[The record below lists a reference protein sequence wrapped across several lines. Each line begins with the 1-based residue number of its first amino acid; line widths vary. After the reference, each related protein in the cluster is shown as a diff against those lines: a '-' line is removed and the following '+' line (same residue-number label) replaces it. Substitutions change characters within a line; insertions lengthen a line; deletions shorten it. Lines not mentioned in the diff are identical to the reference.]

1 MKRFVF
7 VFTVVLLALAILSVG
22 CGSTAPAAPAAPAAP
37 PAATTVTGIL
47 KDINTPTEPGKDVVV
62 VQTPQ
67 GLQTLTITPD
77 TKFTLEGGACPL
89 EDAGKLTDQG
99 NVTYNCTVQYDEYYN
114 LAAVAI
120 WKVQ

>member
-22 CGSTAPAAPAAPAAP
+22 CGSTAPAAPAAP

-67 GLQTLTITPD
+67 GQQTFPFAET
-77 TKFTLEGGACPL
+77 TKFILEGQACPVGQL
-89 EDAGKLTDQG
+89 GELVDQG
-99 NVTYNCTVQYDEYYN
+99 YVSYNCTLVVNDEGVLVSVYATPN
-114 LAAVAI
+114 PT
-120 WKVQ
+120 K